1 MSAGAPKV
9 LALAGGVGG
18 AKLALGLSRVLGA
31 RLTVVGNT
39 GDDETFYG
47 LHVSPD
53 LDTLMYTLAGVADP
67 QRGWGLED
75 ESFACLEMLGRYDEE
90 RWFNLG
96 DRDMAT
102 HILRTRE
109 LQSGSTLSET
119 TGFLAGKLG
128 VPCGLFPMSDEAV
141 RTEVDTVEGRLAFQD
156 YFVKKRCEPRAL
168 NVEYAG
174 AGDARM
180 SPGFSQA
187 VAGADALVYCPS
199 NPVLSLGPILAVGGA
214 REALRFFPGPRVAV
228 SPIVG
233 AEALRGPAAKL
244 MKELG
249 EEVSVVG
256 VARRMEGLCDI
267 LVIDTVDRRLAEDVE
282 AEGLE
287 PLVTSTVMETIE
299 DKERLAGEIC
309 DLVGERLK

>member
-1 MSAGAPKV
+1 
-9 LALAGGVGG
+9 
-18 AKLALGLSRVLGA
+18 
-31 RLTVVGNT
+31 
-39 GDDETFYG
+39 
-47 LHVSPD
+47 
-53 LDTLMYTLAGVADP
+53 
-67 QRGWGLED
+67 
-75 ESFACLEMLGRYDEE
+75 
-90 RWFNLG
+90 
-96 DRDMAT
+96 
-102 HILRTRE
+102 
-109 LQSGSTLSET
+109 
-119 TGFLAGKLG
+119 
-128 VPCGLFPMSDEAV
+128 
-141 RTEVDTVEGRLAFQD
+141 
-156 YFVKKRCEPRAL
+156 
-168 NVEYAG
+168 
-174 AGDARM
+174 M

-256 VARRMEGLCDI
+256 VARRMEGLCDV